1 MAQQINLCT
10 PIFLTQ
16 KRYFSA
22 HAMLQAWVV
31 FLLLGG
37 AMAAYWVGSLKSL
50 SDSLEQ
56 TIATNQSEINRM
68 QAVIKASKAGGSSEA
83 TRAQE
88 LQARKAELK
97 QREQLLQASQQGL
110 YREGWGHSARMQLVA
125 QSIPAQV
132 WVTEVKSDSHG
143 LELVGRTLEPA
154 ALNDWVKRLSASPL
168 MQGQSLSTVKV
179 ERAASTRA
187 GAAAAAGAGA
197 GAGDAA
203 GGPAV
208 WTFSLV
214 STLAASPE
222 ASQLASG
229 AGGKP

>member
-22 HAMLQAWVV
+22 HAMLQALAV

-37 AMAAYWVGSLKSL
+37 GMTAYWVWTLQSF
-50 SDSLEQ
+50 SDSLER
-56 TIATNQSEINRM
+56 TITTNQAEITRM
-68 QAVIKASKAGGSSEA
+68 QAAIKASKAVSGPAEA
-83 TRAQE
+83 NRTQE

-97 QREQLLQASQQGL
+97 QREQLLEESQRGL
-110 YREGWGHSARMQLVA
+110 FREGWGHSARMQLVA

-132 WVTEVKSDSHG
+132 WVTEIKSDSNR

-154 ALNDWVKRLSASPL
+154 ALNDWVKRLAASPL

-179 ERAASTRA
+179 ERATSTRVGA
-187 GAAAAAGAGA
+187 LVGVGVGAA
-197 GAGDAA
+197 DSV
-203 GGPAV
+203 GPAA

-214 STLAASPE
+214 SIVGMPPVAAV
-222 ASQLASG
+222 AG
-229 AGGKP
+229 AKR

>member
-22 HAMLQAWVV
+22 HAMLQALVV
-31 FLLLGG
+31 FVLLGG
-37 AMAAYWVGSLKSL
+37 AMAAYWVWTLQSF
-50 SDSLEQ
+50 SDSLEH
-56 TIATNQSEINRM
+56 TIASNQSEVTRM
-68 QAVIKASKAGGSSEA
+68 EAAIKASKAVSGPAEA
-83 TRAQE
+83 NRTQA

-97 QREQLLQASQQGL
+97 QREQLLEASQRGL
-110 YREGWGHSARMQLVA
+110 FRAGWGHSARLQLVA

-132 WVTEVKSDSHG
+132 WVTEIKSDDNR

-154 ALNDWVKRLSASPL
+154 ALNDWVKRLAASPL

-179 ERAASTRA
+179 ERATNARGGTIT
-187 GAAAAAGAGA
+187 GAADGAGP
-197 GAGDAA
+197 AA
-203 GGPAV
+203 

-214 STLAASPE
+214 SSIGTPPA
-222 ASQLASG
+222 
-229 AGGKP
+229 KPGQGSKP